1 MEEVLIPLGLF
12 AMVVFIVALNVFAGN
27 SRRKAMLETVREAM
41 RSGQE
46 MTPETIA
53 ALGVEP
59 KKKSNNDLKA
69 GAILM
74 AVAAA
79 LLTVGWAIASTEG
92 DTEIMVIM
100 TAIAAFPG
108 FIGLVLV
115 IFGLFNGDKSKDE
128 G

>member
-1 MEEVLIPLGLF
+1 MEEVLIPLGAF

-59 KKKSNNDLKA
+59 TKKKNGDLKS
-69 GAILM
+69 GAILI
-74 AVAAA
+74 AVACAM
-79 LLTVGWAIASTEG
+79 LTLGWAISTMEG
-92 DTEIMVIM
+92 DTEVMVVM
-100 TAIAAFPG
+100 TAVSAFPG
-108 FIGLVLV
+108 FIGVVLV
-115 IFGLFNGDKSKDE
+115 IFGLFNARNSKEE

>member
-1 MEEVLIPLGLF
+1 MEEVLIPLGAF

-69 GAILM
+69 GAILI

-79 LLTVGWAIASTEG
+79 LLTLGWAISSMEG
-92 DTEIMVIM
+92 DTEVMTIM
-100 TAIAAFPG
+100 TAVSAFPG
-108 FIGLVLV
+108 FIGLVLL